1 MLVIHYIY
9 IHELNIE
16 QYTYMSNMIESKH
29 VNENLYNF
37 TFVFIHI
44 CQNDM
49 LSINFLTLIAKIY
62 FERNSSSD
70 IYVACL

>member
-49 LSINFLTLIAKIY
+49 LSINFLTLIAK
-62 FERNSSSD
+62 
-70 IYVACL
+70 